1 MHGVLPACV
10 CILQSLLRMWQRQN
24 RKVLLFTQSSQMLD
38 ILESFVQ
45 KEGYEYLRM
54 DGSTSIGSRHVL
66 VNRFNQV
73 ILLLFSLFY
82 HYTIY

>member
-1 MHGVLPACV
+1 
-10 CILQSLLRMWQRQN
+10 
-24 RKVLLFTQSSQMLD
+24 MLD

-66 VNRFNQV
+66 VNKFNQV
-73 ILLLFSLFY
+73 ILLLFSLFFCLEK
-82 HYTIY
+82 